1 MSIRGGGARVS
12 AWPACRTENGSAASE
27 LRCRSASAASWS
39 GSRADPTEYK
49 VAARTLRPIGGLS
62 SVRLGLSIPLRIPP
76 LSNLTGESPYKRLR
90 YKGKE
95 SDSGSLKFQVGARQS
110 GCGASVNLDEKVSP
124 DS

>member
-62 SVRLGLSIPLRIPP
+62 SVRLGLSIPSLHPAFVQLDRRKPIQALTFLRPAVAV
-76 LSNLTGESPYKRLR
+76 LFAVALL
-90 YKGKE
+90 
-95 SDSGSLKFQVGARQS
+95 GARLTWPI
-110 GCGASVNLDEKVSP
+110 AVA
-124 DS
+124 